1 MSKIGT
7 LVIGQGMGPA
17 KFGMTEEEI
26 IDLFGKPDEREIES
40 YGEEPDE
47 KTLTLFYDN
56 ILTDFS
62 FDLAEDEDGNDVFR
76 LTSILCTNPEYNLDN
91 KIKFGDTEETL
102 LKYTRNL
109 KAADPE
115 IEVDKETNER
125 ILMFDDLSL
134 MAIFD
139 NEGLSTIQIGY
150 WDEEDTEE

>member
-40 YGEEPDE
+40 YGEDPDE

-56 ILTDFS
+56 IMSDFS
-62 FDLAEDEDGNDVFR
+62 FDLAEGEDGKDVFR
-76 LTSILCTNPEYNLDN
+76 LSSILCTNQEYNLDN
-91 KIKFGDTEETL
+91 KIKFGDSEETL

-125 ILMFDDLSL
+125 ILMFDDLNL
-134 MAIFD
+134 LAIFD
-139 NEGLSTIQIGY
+139 SEGLSAIQIGY